1 MRKDGHYDAI
11 FSTGAGKDQLNSAFA
26 NEKIAKRI
34 NSEFFTPEMANCDQ
48 EFSAVLEPN
57 N

>member
-1 MRKDGHYDAI
+1 MRKDGHYDAL
-11 FSTGAGKDQLNSAFA
+11 FSTGAGKEQLNSAFA
-26 NEKIAKRI
+26 DEKIAKRI
-34 NSEFFTPEMANCDQ
+34 NSEFFTPDMANCDQ